1 MTSRTSNVSI
11 GMIRMSRH
19 SRYDAV
25 VSISLPLFT
34 IVEMT
39 EDSDINRSNISSK
52 SSSNYDIVM
61 KALYVLNGDNDDDDD
76 VDADVEEDEVIIP
89 MPPAATPITD
99 NEGNRSE
106 DADDDGAIDDDKND
120 DSRIKLMEEIKQQQR
135 RLRSVSRWDAESS
148 SNESKRGLSNNKR
161 SSSRG
166 VGDCFVDRPPTRPV
180 RNRNSSDAGK
190 PTK

>member
-34 IVEMT
+34 IIEKT
-39 EDSDINRSNISSK
+39 EDSDIDRSNISSE

-61 KALYVLNGDNDDDDD
+61 KALYVLNGDNDDDD
-76 VDADVEEDEVIIP
+76 VGADVEEDEVIIA

-99 NEGNRSE
+99 DEGNRSE

-135 RLRSVSRWDAESS
+135 RLRSVSRWD
-148 SNESKRGLSNNKR
+148 ESKRGLSNNKR

-180 RNRNSSDAGK
+180 RNKRSSDAGK

>member
-34 IVEMT
+34 IIEKT
-39 EDSDINRSNISSK
+39 EDSDIDRSNISSE

-61 KALYVLNGDNDDDDD
+61 KALYVLNGDNDD
-76 VDADVEEDEVIIP
+76 ADVEEDEVIIA

-99 NEGNRSE
+99 DEGNRSE

-135 RLRSVSRWDAESS
+135 RLRSVSRWGAESS
-148 SNESKRGLSNNKR
+148 SNESKRGQSNNKR

-166 VGDCFVDRPPTRPV
+166 VGNCFVDRPPTRPV
-180 RNRNSSDAGK
+180 RIKSSSDAGK

>member
-1 MTSRTSNVSI
+1 MNNNMTSRTSNVSI

-34 IVEMT
+34 IIEKT
-39 EDSDINRSNISSK
+39 EDSDIDRSNISSE

-61 KALYVLNGDNDDDDD
+61 KALYVLNGDNDD
-76 VDADVEEDEVIIP
+76 ADVEEDEVIIA

-99 NEGNRSE
+99 DEGNRSE

-135 RLRSVSRWDAESS
+135 RLRSVSRWGAESS
-148 SNESKRGLSNNKR
+148 SNESKRGQSNNKR